1 VSCDDLIGAVGERA
15 AGVTG
20 LDVGVALDET
30 AQLLG
35 VGPLVAGGDRLVEGG
50 DEPVAVLGVP
60 PVPPALPMPTMASP
74 TLTDDE
80 LPRLTVVSPE
90 AFFNWRT
97 ATSPVTS

>member
-1 VSCDDLIGAVGERA
+1 MSALLSMRPLSCSELAPSSLAVIDWLRA
-15 AGVTG
+15 VT
-20 LDVGVALDET
+20 
-30 AQLLG
+30 
-35 VGPLVAGGDRLVEGG
+35 
-50 DEPVAVLGVP
+50 EPVAVLGVP